1 MNQEAI
7 SSFRIMRLIVLFDLP
22 MQTNSEKREYHHYRK
37 LLLEDGFQMLQF
49 SVYIRFCKNIQDASK
64 HIARV
69 SALTPEKGNIR
80 ILNVTEK
87 QFEEMILVIGEKA
100 PSEYVINEQFTMV
113 IE

>member
-22 MQTNSEKREYHHYRK
+22 MQTNGEKREYQHYRK

-64 HIARV
+64 HTARV
-69 SALTPEKGNIR
+69 SALTPKKGNIR
-80 ILNVTEK
+80 ILSITEK
-87 QFEEMILVIGEKA
+87 QFEDMILVIGEKI
-100 PSEYVINEQFTMV
+100 PSEYIVNEQYTMV